1 MIFKPRRSTGI
12 LVGIA
17 ITISLLALD
26 ALLLSY
32 LRWGQIS
39 LVFFIFVLLII
50 LSLPLLALLGY
61 LVYGLLNLR
70 YQLHRNA
77 LTIVWGATQQIIP
90 MDSIREV
97 VRGEDLGEEI
107 KVRGIRWPGHLMGR
121 GQIEGIGRTL
131 FYATEPVAGQLLVVT
146 PTVAYGISPSDPDGF
161 LDAFEIRQQ
170 MGPIQ
175 LLPYEHRQPGFL
187 RWPIWRDRLAHLL
200 LALGSGANLILFA
213 YHCWRY
219 PALAQADVFRLPA
232 IGLVALIANSSLGIL
247 IHSRQRVGAYL
258 LWGGAIAVQ
267 FLCWLAVL
275 NVIG

>member
-17 ITISLLALD
+17 IIISLLALD

-77 LTIVWGATQQIIP
+77 LTIVWGTTQQIIP

-200 LALGSGANLILFA
+200 LALGSVANLILFA

-219 PALAQADVFRLPA
+219 PALGQADVFRLPA